1 MNVTATE
8 FKNRLGRYLDA
19 AETAPVIIEKS
30 GRVKSVL
37 VSHAMYKR
45 LIGMEDDYWAKRAL
59 MAEKLG
65 YLGTEK
71 SQEAL
76 NKIIKDIK

>member
-37 VSHAMYKR
+37 LSHAMYKR

-59 MAEKLG
+59 MAEKSG
-65 YLGTEK
+65 YLGTEE
-71 SQEAL
+71 SREAL
-76 NKIIKDIK
+76 KKIIKDIK